1 MQGVPPIGKK
11 GEKGSTPQG
20 GKDTPRRKETE
31 ENGGRKGGTPCKGK
45 STAKIEEE
53 LDRRVKKESKGTL

>member
-1 MQGVPPIGKK
+1 MGKE
-11 GEKGSTPQG
+11 GEKGSAPQG
-20 GKDTPRRKETE
+20 GKGTPRRKETE
-31 ENGGRKGGTPCKGK
+31 ENGGRKDGTPCKGK